1 MKLGREPGVV
11 LDCRNNLGESIVWDE
26 RTGRLWWANIH
37 AGEVWNWDPFG
48 PDAAEVLTI
57 GDRVGAIG
65 LRAGHDL
72 VLALEKGFAFYDPKS
87 GVLQPIGEVE
97 TDLPTTRLNDGRI
110 DPAGRFLCGGMDEAT
125 PQRHISAVYS
135 LDPDGTIKRRIG
147 GVACANSTCWSP
159 DGRTLYFANMPL
171 RRIDAYDYDV
181 ASGEVSN
188 PRLFASLEGE
198 PGLADGSAVDA
209 EGYLWNAQ
217 WGGGKLVRYAPDG
230 TVDRQVA
237 LPVTNPTCLAF
248 GGPDLDILFVTSAWL
263 GLDDAQR
270 AAEPLAGSLFAF
282 RPGVRGLPEHR
293 FTG

>member
-1 MKLGREPGVV
+1 MSLRSEPRVV

-26 RTGRLWWANIH
+26 RAGRLWWANIH
-37 AGEVWNWDPFG
+37 VGEVWSWDPFG
-48 PDAAEVLTI
+48 SAAPEIFPI
-57 GDRVGAIG
+57 GRRVGAIG
-65 LRAGHDL
+65 LRAGDGL
-72 VLALEKGFAFYDPKS
+72 VLALENEFAFYDPKT
-87 GVLQPIGEVE
+87 GALQPIADVE
-97 TDLPTTRLNDGRI
+97 ADLPTTRLNDGRI
-110 DPAGRFLCGGMDEAT
+110 DPAGRFLCGGMHEAM
-125 PQRHISAVYS
+125 PQRHISAVYA

-147 GVACANSTCWSP
+147 DIACANSTCWSP

-181 ASGEVSN
+181 ANGEISN

-248 GGPDLDILFVTSAWL
+248 GGPDLDVLFITSAWF
-263 GLDDAQR
+263 GLDDARR